1 MCGHHLQDGGV
12 GDVARGA
19 EEAGGRTR
27 LPTRHQGDQPS
38 QTEARGHRKYRLHS
52 YQEVTKR
59 CRLSWLTNS
68 ALVYESKGRG
78 RGGGVAGCQSMSSAV
93 HFT

>member
-1 MCGHHLQDGGV
+1 MHQLVFRNRHCYEKNITSFFYLIQCAEMCGHHRQDGGV

-38 QTEARGHRKYRLHS
+38 QTEARGHRKYKLHS
-52 YQEVTKR
+52 Y
-59 CRLSWLTNS
+59 LT
-68 ALVYESKGRG
+68 
-78 RGGGVAGCQSMSSAV
+78 
-93 HFT
+93 

>member
-38 QTEARGHRKYRLHS
+38 QTEARGHRKYKPHS
-52 YQEVTKR
+52 Y
-59 CRLSWLTNS
+59 L
-68 ALVYESKGRG
+68 
-78 RGGGVAGCQSMSSAV
+78 GGS
-93 HFT
+93 